1 MLLTPTCD
9 TPELNTPTW
18 LTLLL
23 TGNSIKPVELM
34 LLDDELA
41 LDSDS
46 SLILDSELLVLDS
59 DELDAELEELLLWLD
74 AELSEDGLLDD

>member
-1 MLLTPTCD
+1 M
-9 TPELNTPTW
+9 
-18 LTLLL
+18 L